1 MKFRVVLWY
10 MARRMELLARTHPE
24 FIARL
29 HGRDFV
35 LQIST
40 DEAANR
46 YFRIYH
52 NRVFSRGE
60 IHESPDLTLHF
71 SNDEAAFRLIA
82 GGDANAFMAGVQT
95 GEVKITGDYTLLMWF
110 MGVGKYLKPG
120 KPRRPRARPDAST
133 RASP

>member
-40 DEAANR
+40 DEGSNR

-52 NRVFSRGE
+52 NRVMSRSE
-60 IHESPDLTLHF
+60 IHPEPSLTLHF
-71 SNDEAAFRLIA
+71 SNDAAAFRLIT

-95 GEVKITGDYTLLMWF
+95 GGVKITGDYTLLMWF
-110 MGVGKYLKPG
+110 MGVGKYLKPK
-120 KPRRPRARPDAST
+120 KPRRVRAESLEKRSVG
-133 RASP
+133 